1 MFPYAYTGSETK
13 IMAYV
18 WNPNSL
24 PQFES
29 ESLILRIPAS
39 GLFARVSGPIVELL
53 SQLPF
58 ANVDVSATEWQER
71 CCREHAEAQSASIIW
86 HELIDLGAIREVHF
100 DQPLNEAPEEEW
112 IQLASSPRHSR
123 IHRFMD
129 AQDFLTDDD
138 MAHVGA

>member
-1 MFPYAYTGSETK
+1 
-13 IMAYV
+13 MAYV

-58 ANVDVSATEWQER
+58 ENVDVSATEWQER
-71 CCREHAEAQSASIIW
+71 CCREHEEAQSASIIW

-100 DQPLNEAPEEEW
+100 DQPLNASPEEEW
-112 IQLASSPRHSR
+112 IQLAPSLRHSH